1 MTEKKPMR
9 TNATPARTTAR
20 QPEPSPK
27 AAAKEHLTASET
39 PDEAIATDSP
49 EPEAKSTPKA
59 TSKRKTE
66 ASTAVDAGVTNYTFT
81 TSWPKTGGPKAAN
94 CTLGPPQA
102 CAWFAARVPSV
113 PLKILQPGM
122 FHC

>member
-1 MTEKKPMR
+1 MVS
-9 TNATPARTTAR
+9 AR
-20 QPEPSPK
+20 
-27 AAAKEHLTASET
+27 AAVALGL
-39 PDEAIATDSP
+39 AICA
-49 EPEAKSTPKA
+49 AV
-59 TSKRKTE
+59 
-66 ASTAVDAGVTNYTFT
+66 AVDAGVTNYTFT